1 MVNSCGRTDGDS
13 NPPGARR
20 CGDVESTSTTLIRRR
35 RNVVCP
41 AGWLHVPL
49 LISTVDHRESAGSR
63 LAKWQIRPCLP
74 RWGGQG
80 LRGELF
86 YLYLHWA
93 FPNTCIFI
101 RSKQGLRWAT
111 SYAVLSLYNIYLYL
125 YIYIYIYIYVFVKRL
140 YTIQSKPTVQT
151 NVKMCRH
158 VLY

>member
-1 MVNSCGRTDGDS
+1 MGIRT
-13 NPPGARR
+13 RR
-20 CGDVESTSTTLIRRR
+20 AHDVAATLNQRRR
-35 RNVVCP
+35 RWFDVAATSC
-41 AGWLHVPL
+41 ARR
-49 LISTVDHRESAGSR
+49 VDCMCHFSYLQLTTASLQGLKSR

-125 YIYIYIYIYVFVKRL
+125 YIYIYISMFLLRDYIL
-140 YTIQSKPTVQT
+140 YRANLLYKP
-151 NVKMCRH
+151 M
-158 VLY
+158 